1 MVYLLPILFV
11 IVLALVVGVGVGVG
25 SYLLRRLLPPGHALQ
40 SRLTDEAISSRI
52 QFAIE
57 NAKGAMAVLLV
68 IYFLTVGFIYS

>member
-11 IVLALVVGVGVGVG
+11 IVLALVIGVG

-57 NAKGAMAVLLV
+57 NAKGVMAVLLV